1 MKYVVASL
9 GAALVVAVGQWLAHR
24 ADSRIAAAREHPAR

>member
-9 GAALVVAVGQWLAHR
+9 GAAFVVALGQWLAQR
-24 ADSRIAAAREHPAR
+24 AGSRIAAAREHPAR